1 VASSS
6 LIEYPSDVAP
16 LIEAVPNVSEGRRPE
31 VIRALADAFASSPGV
46 RLLDISSDPAH
57 NRTVLTGVGDPQGLE
72 QAALALFAAAIRLID
87 LRQHRGEHPRIGAV
101 DVLPF
106 VPIEEVTMEECVALA
121 RRVGE
126 RAAREL
132 SIPVFLYEEAA
143 SDPRRADLAAI
154 RKGEFEGLKEKLAD
168 PLWKPD
174 FGPSA
179 PHPSAGASV
188 VGARAPL
195 IAFNV
200 NLGTDRLEVAKAIA
214 KAVRASS
221 GGLRFVKALG
231 IDLAEKKQVQVSMN
245 LTDYRKTPLFRAFE
259 LVRLEAERHGVP
271 VVGSEIVG
279 LVPQEA
285 LNASAE
291 HFLRLIDFRRDQVL
305 EERIRKALSS

>member
-1 VASSS
+1 M
-6 LIEYPSDVAP
+6 AP
-16 LIEAVPNVSEGRRPE
+16 IIEAVPNVSEGRRTE
-31 VIRALADAFASSPGV
+31 VIRALADAFASAPGV

-57 NRTVLTGVGDPQGLE
+57 NRTVLTGVGDPAGLE
-72 QAALALFAAAIRLID
+72 SAALALFGAALQYID
-87 LRQHRGEHPRIGAV
+87 LRQHQGEHPRIGAV

-106 VPIEEVTMEECVALA
+106 VPIEDVTMEDCVALA

-126 RAAREL
+126 RVACEL
-132 SIPVFLYEEAA
+132 GIPIFLYEEAA
-143 SDPRRADLAAI
+143 SDPRRVDLAAI
-154 RKGEFEGLKEKLAD
+154 RKGEFEGLTEKLAD
-168 PLWKPD
+168 PSWKPD
-174 FGPSA
+174 FGPSV
-179 PHPSAGASV
+179 PHPTAGASV

-200 NLGTDRLEVAKAIA
+200 NLGTDRIEVAKAIA

-259 LVRLEAERHGVP
+259 LVRLEAERYGVP

-279 LVPQEA
+279 LAPQEA
-285 LNASAE
+285 LLASAE
-291 HFLRLIDFRRDQVL
+291 HFLRLIEFRRDQVL
-305 EERIRKALSS
+305 EEKIRKALASSG